1 MPKPPPS
8 PALKNP
14 DYLKQFIKQVFK
26 LNKERGWGS
35 RKIAK
40 YLGFNYMFIYTI
52 LKYGNPEKAYEEL
65 YKKYIEKESK
75 KKKEEFEKKL
85 AEGVEKAQEIEES
98 ELDELEEK
106 YEDKL
111 TRASV
116 RRVLTELTK
125 TVSKLSLDNL
135 KRIIEQGLM
144 VENAYEEILKERERQ
159 LRKIAVEEKLKRE
172 LINEA
177 LVYYLA
183 GKLDKERFARLL
195 LATHLM

>member
-1 MPKPPPS
+1 MPRRKIPEE
-8 PALKNP
+8 LKNP
-14 DYLKQFIKQVFK
+14 DYLKQFVEQVFK

-35 RKIAK
+35 RKIGK
-40 YLGFNYMFIYTI
+40 FLGFNHMFIYRI
-52 LKYGNPEKAYEEL
+52 LSYETPEKAYQEL
-65 YKKYIEKESK
+65 YEKYILKESK
-75 KKKEEFEKKL
+75 KKREEFEKKL

-111 TRASV
+111 AKASV
-116 RRVLTELTK
+116 KRILTELTK
-125 TVSKLSLDNL
+125 TVTRMSVDNL

-144 VENAYEEILKERERQ
+144 VENAYEEIIKEREEQ
-159 LRKIAVEEKLKRE
+159 LKKIAAEERLKRE